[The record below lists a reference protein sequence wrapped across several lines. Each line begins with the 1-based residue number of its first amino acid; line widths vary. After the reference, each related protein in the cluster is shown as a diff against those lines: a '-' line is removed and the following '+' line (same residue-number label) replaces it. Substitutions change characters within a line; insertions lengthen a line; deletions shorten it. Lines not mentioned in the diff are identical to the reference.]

1 MTAFVARV
9 ASLLL
14 LLSILDT
21 PAASQP
27 GSTAQANACEE
38 RPELSRFFH
47 QYGVKGTFVLLDVQ
61 SGHRQCY
68 NPARAGERFL
78 PASTF
83 KIFNSLVALETR
95 VVADQDEVI
104 TWDGVQRARAEWNQ
118 DQRMR
123 EAFQRSTVW
132 FYQELARRIGVKRM
146 SVVVNREGYGNR
158 DISGGIDRFWLSG
171 GLRISADEQ
180 VEFLRRLHQGELDF
194 RDSVVNTVKSLLIL
208 ENTDEYTLRG
218 KTGWGEIN
226 GRQIGW
232 WVGSVERQGRLSIYA
247 MNLETSRKDF
257 PMMEARRAI
266 VFGIL
271 RQLGVLPEKRD

>member
-1 MTAFVARV
+1 VTFRSARV
-9 ASLLL
+9 LLSLLFL
-14 LLSILDT
+14 
-21 PAASQP
+21 PALPWLTSSQP
-27 GSTAQANACEE
+27 RSSGQETACEE
-38 RPELSRFFH
+38 RPELGRFFES
-47 QYGVKGTFVLLDVQ
+47 YGVKGTFVLLDVQ

-68 NPARAGERFL
+68 NPARARERFL

-95 VVADQDEVI
+95 VIADQDEVI
-104 TWDGVQRARAEWNQ
+104 KWDGVKRARAEWNQ

-132 FYQELARRIGVKRM
+132 FYQELARRIGEERM
-146 SVVVNREGYGNR
+146 RSFVTRESYGNC
-158 DISGGIDRFWLSG
+158 DISGGIDKFWLTG
-171 GLRISADEQ
+171 GMRISADEQ
-180 VEFLRRLHQGELDF
+180 IEFMRRLHQGELGF
-194 RDSVVNTVKSLLIL
+194 RDSVVNTVKNLLDL
-208 ENTDEYTLRG
+208 ESNAEYTLRG
-218 KTGWGEIN
+218 KTGWGETN

-232 WVGSVERQGRLSIYA
+232 LVGSVQRQGRLSIYA

-271 RQLGVLPEKRD
+271 RKLGILPEKRD